1 MAEILV
7 VWTVLFCLL
16 CVHPFVIYP
25 WTLELARRWN
35 ASPLRASYADRPDRL
50 AAREEE
56 LTFAICL
63 CAYNEAA
70 IIEQTIESL
79 LKLRRRTGRLQILLY
94 VDGAT
99 DGTAEIAG
107 RYAGE
112 IELLVSPERH
122 GKSHGLNRLS
132 QRVRAPIMVLAD
144 ANVRIA
150 EDALVNMEKYFRDE
164 DVGCVCG
171 HLVYSNGDDSVTAQ
185 TGSLYWRLEE
195 KIKRLESETGSVMG
209 ADGSLYAMRSELF
222 HPIPEGV
229 ADDMYLSLAVLCDG
243 YRVIRAEDVRVFEA
257 AGVNPKDEFR
267 RKIRIACQAFST
279 HRALWSQ
286 LRQLDGFSIYKYV
299 SHKLLRWFTVFTL
312 AGTALTAFAAL
323 AVLIGLGWAA
333 ALSALGI
340 GALALALRLHVRPL
354 PMVLDMLRS
363 FAATGIGVVHSLR
376 GANVRTWEPA
386 RAPAGQGR

>member
-16 CVHPFVIYP
+16 CVHPFIIYP
-25 WTLELARRWN
+25 WTLELARRWSN
-35 ASPLRASYADRPDRL
+35 SPLRPSYARTAGTAQP
-50 AAREEE
+50 EE

-70 IIEQTIESL
+70 IIEQTIESM
-79 LKLRRRTGRLQILLY
+79 LKLRRSSGSLQILLY

-112 IELLVSPERH
+112 IELIVSPERH
-122 GKSHGLNRLS
+122 GKSHGLNLLA
-132 QRVRAPIMVLAD
+132 QQVRAPIMVLAD

-150 EDALVNMEKYFRDE
+150 EDALINMKKYFHDE

-171 HLVYSNGDDSVTAQ
+171 HLVYSNGDESVTAK

-209 ADGSLYAMRSELF
+209 ADGSLYAMRSELY

-299 SHKLLRWFTVFTL
+299 SHKLLRWFTVFTF
-312 AGTALTAFAAL
+312 AATALTAFAAL
-323 AVLIGLGWAA
+323 SVAVGFGWAA
-333 ALSALGI
+333 ALVASALG
-340 GALALALRLHVRPL
+340 LLWLALRLHIRPL

-363 FAATGIGVVHSLR
+363 FAATGIGVIHSLR

-386 RAPAGQGR
+386 RAPARQEK

>member
-16 CVHPFVIYP
+16 CVHPFIIYP

-35 ASPLRASYADRPDRL
+35 ASPLRPSYTDRPRPQ
-50 AAREEE
+50 RQEE

-79 LKLRRRTGRLQILLY
+79 LRLRRSTGNLQILLY

-112 IELLVSPERH
+112 IELLISPDRH
-122 GKSHGLNRLS
+122 GKSHGLNRLA

-150 EDALVNMEKYFRDE
+150 EDALVNMEKYFHDE

-171 HLVYSNGDDSVTAQ
+171 HLVYSNGDESVTAQ

-209 ADGSLYAMRSELF
+209 ADGSLYAMRSELY

-243 YRVIRAEDVRVFEA
+243 YRVMRAEDVRVFEA
-257 AGVNPKDEFR
+257 AGVNPRDEFR

-286 LRQLDGFSIYKYV
+286 LRQLDGFSIYKYI

-312 AGTALTAFAAL
+312 AATALTAFAAL
-323 AVLIGLGWAA
+323 AVLIGFGWAT
-333 ALSALGI
+333 ALSVLGL
-340 GALALALRLHVRPL
+340 GFLWFALRMHIGPL

-376 GANVRTWEPA
+376 GASVRTWEPA
-386 RAPAGQGR
+386 RAPAGRGR

>member
-16 CVHPFVIYP
+16 CLHPFVIYP
-25 WTLELARRWN
+25 WTLALARRWN
-35 ASPLRASYADRPDRL
+35 ASPLRASYADRP
-50 AAREEE
+50 ASTGSEE
-56 LTFAICL
+56 LSFAICL

-70 IIEQTIESL
+70 IIGRTIESL
-79 LKLRRRTGRLQILLY
+79 LKLRRRTGHLQILLY

-107 RYAGE
+107 RYADQ
-112 IELLVSPERH
+112 IELVVSPERH
-122 GKSHGLNRLS
+122 GKSHGLNLLS

-150 EDALVNMEKYFRDE
+150 EDALINMEKYFRDE

-171 HLVYSNGDDSVTAQ
+171 HLIYSNGEDSVTAQ

-209 ADGSLYAMRSELF
+209 ADGSLYAMRSELY

-257 AGVNPKDEFR
+257 AGVDPKDEFR

-286 LRQLDGFSIYKYV
+286 LRRLDGFSIYKYV
-299 SHKLLRWFTVFTL
+299 SHKLLRWFTGFTL
-312 AGTALTAFAAL
+312 AATALTAFAAL
-323 AVLIGLGWAA
+323 AVLIGFGWAA
-333 ALSALGI
+333 VLSALGI
-340 GALALALRLHVRPL
+340 GLLGLALRLHVRPL
-354 PMVLDMLRS
+354 PMVLDILRS
-363 FAATGIGVVHSLR
+363 FAATAIGVVHSLR

-386 RAPAGQGR
+386 RASAERG